1 MSGFVSVSIVR
12 GGGCSYGRLQ
22 KNSLL
27 FHKRV
32 SCKGSTVLHSETM
45 GSKVPSFSSSHVPT
59 HTSTDDGK
67 LNLAFWKENSTIS
80 LPGQNRLQL
89 LHFQSLAVFFDVAAV
104 LVHHLPLHFSPFL
117 GQLSLLNPW
126 DGPQNHASGQSL
138 LYPWRCPMLRESAR
152 PQWRPDGHVLPITSL
167 G

>member
-1 MSGFVSVSIVR
+1 MF
-12 GGGCSYGRLQ
+12 
-22 KNSLL
+22 
-27 FHKRV
+27 
-32 SCKGSTVLHSETM
+32 
-45 GSKVPSFSSSHVPT
+45 P

-117 GQLSLLNPW
+117 VAVPTEPVGYQKTMPQDSHFYIHGDARCLENLLALNGDLTGTSFLSHLWDDKAFWNPGFLKRQKFMLGCLLGYWKAGIFTKIPGITVSLLKKLF
-126 DGPQNHASGQSL
+126 D
-138 LYPWRCPMLRESAR
+138 
-152 PQWRPDGHVLPITSL
+152 V
-167 G
+167 